1 MAFWLGGQDGGVGS
15 ISSAS
20 ISAQV
25 EILHFPP
32 FQSSNKSFHAHF
44 TNVNEH
50 FECHWEEDWSS
61 DLGFV

>member
-1 MAFWLGGQDGGVGS
+1 MAFWLGGQDGGLGS
-15 ISSAS
+15 NSSAS
-20 ISAQV
+20 IPAQV
-25 EILHFPP
+25 K
-32 FQSSNKSFHAHF
+32 KSFQAHF